1 MIIYETLLKAK
12 ESSITSL
19 AGIYY
24 FRNKLNNKY
33 YIGRSFCIK
42 DRFFSHY
49 RNFINHKDYPI
60 YKAIEKYGE
69 ENFEF
74 AILEE
79 YLIENNKNIINK
91 LLDEKEIYYIEK
103 YNSYGSSGYNQ
114 TLGGDGGIL
123 GYKMTESQKEKIS
136 QSVKQKAR
144 DGRNT
149 VYLYNAL
156 EDSYL
161 TFDTCVDA
169 ASYLNIS
176 RDVLVSNLRGN
187 SKICLNKY
195 IIAKSEEIL
204 KQKIEYYKNN
214 KDSNKGKFE
223 IKYSLEEYIKVKEKY
238 PNLTVKELAK
248 ILDVCPKTIYN
259 YEHSL
264 ENPSFIFKGFKCKI
278 LNIET
283 GEEQIVTAKEGAQ
296 LFNIQSDTFR
306 KTVNKYSKSGTIY
319 KKKYKLI
326 KL

>member
-12 ESSITSL
+12 ESLLPSL

-24 FRNKLNNKY
+24 FKNKINNKY
-33 YIGRSFCIK
+33 YVGRSFCIK
-42 DRFFSHY
+42 DRFFAHY
-49 RNFINHKDYPI
+49 RNFIEHKNYPI

-74 AILEE
+74 AI
-79 YLIENNKNIINK
+79 IETYIIKNNKIEISK

-123 GYKMTESQKEKIS
+123 GYKMTENQKEKIS
-136 QSVKQKAR
+136 QAVKRRAR
-144 DGRNT
+144 DGRNI

-156 EDSYL
+156 DDSYL
-161 TFDTCVDA
+161 TFNTCVDA
-169 ASYLNIS
+169 ASYLDIS
-176 RDVLVSNLRGN
+176 RDALVSNLRGN
-187 SKICLNKY
+187 SKICVNKY

-204 KQKIEYYKNN
+204 QQKIEYYKNN
-214 KDSNKGKFE
+214 KDSKKGKFE
-223 IKYSLEEYIKVKEKY
+223 IKYTIEEYLKIKEKY
-238 PNLTVKELAK
+238 PDLTAKELAK
-248 ILDVCPKTIYN
+248 MLNVCPKTIYN

-264 ENPSFIFKGFKCKI
+264 ENPSFVFKGFKCKI

-296 LFNIQSDTFR
+296 LFNVQSDTFR
-306 KTVNKYSKSGTIY
+306 STVNKYSKSGTIY